1 MKYEDQ
7 CHPSTVV
14 RRNESVKARTRGLII
29 RHSDLDHGDLDH
41 GDLDHGDSDDG
52 DSHGGDSDDGDL
64 DHGLLQATELRTL
77 QALGRK
83 RVWRGQLLRITLNLV
98 SEPTPPP
105 TADLATPALPG
116 LSELP
121 HPSTLGFTVRPLRR
135 EEVAAAYELYATCEE
150 DAIGVREVS
159 QEDIE
164 SDWDRPSFDLA
175 TESIGI
181 FDGEHLVAAAEVFK
195 AWRADGCVLP
205 AYRRRGLGTWLAAW
219 SRDTA
224 RAAGG
229 TKVGQTV
236 PADTDPERFYQGL
249 GYEVRHTSW
258 VLELPEGQT
267 IAAQPIPEGFTIRD
281 YTDQDAEGVYRL
293 VNDAF
298 NEWPD
303 RVETSFGD
311 WAAGSIGRADFEPW
325 HLRLMISPS
334 RELVGS
340 CYLILQ
346 DDTGY
351 VQQLATRADHRGLG
365 LARALLVDAF
375 ERSRAHGMPKQEL
388 STDSRTGALGLYEK
402 VGMRVR
408 ATWRNWATP
417 L

>member
-1 MKYEDQ
+1 M
-7 CHPSTVV
+7 
-14 RRNESVKARTRGLII
+14 
-29 RHSDLDHGDLDH
+29 
-41 GDLDHGDSDDG
+41 
-52 DSHGGDSDDGDL
+52 
-64 DHGLLQATELRTL
+64 LQATELRTL

-219 SRDTA
+219 VRDKA
-224 RAAGG
+224 RAAGEDAGMLAPPTPG
-229 TKVGQTV
+229 THRFALALLTLGLTACA
-236 PADTDPERFYQGL
+236 ADRSDPRNAYFEF
-249 GYEVRHTSW
+249 E
-258 VLELPEGQT
+258 
-267 IAAQPIPEGFTIRD
+267 AQPP
-281 YTDQDAEGVYRL
+281 
-293 VNDAF
+293 
-298 NEWPD
+298 
-303 RVETSFGD
+303 
-311 WAAGSIGRADFEPW
+311 
-325 HLRLMISPS
+325 MI
-334 RELVGS
+334 
-340 CYLILQ
+340 
-346 DDTGY
+346 
-351 VQQLATRADHRGLG
+351 
-365 LARALLVDAF
+365 
-375 ERSRAHGMPKQEL
+375 
-388 STDSRTGALGLYEK
+388 
-402 VGMRVR
+402 
-408 ATWRNWATP
+408 TP
-417 L
+417 